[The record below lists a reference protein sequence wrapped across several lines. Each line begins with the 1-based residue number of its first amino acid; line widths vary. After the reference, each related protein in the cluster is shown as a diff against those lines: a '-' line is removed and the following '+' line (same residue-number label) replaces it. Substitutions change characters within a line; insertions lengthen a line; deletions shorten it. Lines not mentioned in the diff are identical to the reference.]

1 MIEYESD
8 VLLQA
13 RKEMAKG
20 DRKTWGIRGLFKNTN
35 IRVVLRLPKIPFVPQ
50 AVKCFNNV

>member
-35 IRVVLRLPKIPFVPQ
+35 IRVVLRLPKIPFIPQ